1 MFNYQLN
8 ILKLMDKKI
17 LIGLILALLV
27 LMYIICKR
35 KKKVNVPVSNF
46 GAMTQLSSTLEENE
60 EPVPDSVLI
69 FYAPWCGYCKK
80 SMDEFEKASAKNSKI
95 RLINSDQNTDLVK
108 KYNVKGFPT
117 IMKTNGQTYSGDRSV
132 DSILEFAK

>member
-1 MFNYQLN
+1 
-8 ILKLMDKKI
+8 MDKKI

-46 GAMTQLSSTLEENE
+46 GAMRQLSSTLEENE

-80 SMDEFEKASAKNSKI
+80 SMDDFNQASAKNSKI

-117 IMKTNGQTYSGDRSV
+117 IMKSNGTVYSGDRSV